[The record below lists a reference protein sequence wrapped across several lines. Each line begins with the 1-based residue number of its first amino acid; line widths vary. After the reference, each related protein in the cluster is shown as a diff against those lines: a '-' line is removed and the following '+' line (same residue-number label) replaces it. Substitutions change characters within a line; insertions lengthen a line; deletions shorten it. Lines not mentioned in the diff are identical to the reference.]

1 MDGVKR
7 GKLAGWQLLQ
17 ALVSM
22 SSLSDI
28 WLHVKIA
35 NIRNHK
41 IQAHEYVK
49 ESRPRECFK
58 RPCAKHSQW
67 PP

>member
-1 MDGVKR
+1 MDGVKC

-35 NIRNHK
+35 NIRNNK
-41 IQAHEYVK
+41 IQAHEYAV
-49 ESRPRECFK
+49 
-58 RPCAKHSQW
+58 
-67 PP
+67 